1 MSIARTVDLS
11 SRPSSSSGT
20 AERSGT
26 TLRAVLLA
34 AAAALTLALLGGA
47 YAYFGAGVG
56 DGFPDATQQWTD

>member
-34 AAAALTLALLGGA
+34 AAAALALALLGGA
-47 YAYFGAGVG
+47 YAYFGTGAG
-56 DGFPDATQQWTD
+56 DGYPDTTQQWTD